1 MKSLIKFLVLPL
13 LFLNSLFAAEIYTDL
28 LDFARLT
35 SKANNIAIV
44 TDESIHQ
51 GEYYFIYED
60 EVKITIAMFRKML
73 EAKNLYL
80 YKKDNFYYVSS
91 QKLPDYDLRRIELK
105 NYVYDDVNKILGQ
118 FDLNATYSTS
128 SIYLIKLKK
137 PFQRLIRVW
146 SK

>member
-35 SKANNIAIV
+35 SRANNIAIV

-60 EVKITIAMFRKML
+60 
-73 EAKNLYL
+73 
-80 YKKDNFYYVSS
+80 
-91 QKLPDYDLRRIELK
+91 
-105 NYVYDDVNKILGQ
+105 
-118 FDLNATYSTS
+118 
-128 SIYLIKLKK
+128 
-137 PFQRLIRVW
+137 
-146 SK
+146 